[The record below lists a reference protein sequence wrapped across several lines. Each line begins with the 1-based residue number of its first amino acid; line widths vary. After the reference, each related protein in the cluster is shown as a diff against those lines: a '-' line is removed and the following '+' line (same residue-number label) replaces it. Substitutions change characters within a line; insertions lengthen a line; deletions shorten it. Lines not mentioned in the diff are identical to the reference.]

1 MFQFLRLFKPSAEE
15 AAPIARRV
23 VTGTAAMIVA
33 AAGFIAGWEG
43 LYTHAYRD
51 VVGIPTICYGHIEDV
66 KMGDYRTPEQ
76 CKKLL
81 AEDLPRYQAMV
92 KRAVPKIEDY
102 PLPVQVAVLSLTY
115 NIGGGGFA
123 HSTVARR
130 LNAGDRRGAC
140 DAILMWNKA
149 GGRVIRGLVNRRR
162 AERALCL
169 KDKL

>member
-1 MFQFLRLFKPSAEE
+1 MS
-15 AAPIARRV
+15 RV
-23 VTGTAAMIVA
+23 VKTTGAMLIA

-51 VVGIPTICYGHIEDV
+51 IVGVKTICYGHIEGV
-66 KMGDYRTPEQ
+66 KMGDYRTPGE
-76 CKKLL
+76 CKAML

-92 KRAVPKIEDY
+92 KRGVPKIEDY

-130 LNAGDRRGAC
+130 LNAGDRKGAC
-140 DAILMWNKA
+140 DAFMMWVKA
-149 GGRVIRGLVNRRR
+149 GGRTVKGLVNRRR

-169 KDKL
+169 KDRR